1 MSLLHINCRSL
12 SQQFDELKHV
22 LDSLPFTVDFLGC
35 SETFI
40 TNSLA
45 VDQFEITG
53 YQLIMAYHRGQN
65 STFEFDVVVLQFLP
79 RSAIQHSYQLNE
91 IYSAIYSYSEISQT
105 NAPQIIQI
113 TVSRIISLHPLNF
126 SIFPVTYTVLDFIG
140 HLDI

>member
-1 MSLLHINCRSL
+1 MSLLHINSRSL

-91 IYSAIYSYSEISQT
+91 IYSAIHSYSEISQT
-105 NAPQIIQI
+105 NGAPNYPNRCIENNKLTSIKLFY
-113 TVSRIISLHPLNF
+113 ISSH
-126 SIFPVTYTVLDFIG
+126 IYGT
-140 HLDI
+140 